1 MNRGSVWQKWDL
13 HIHTPASFHWNEAQ
27 KLRDVTDPAARSA
40 LLKRVVDGLNDS
52 GCAAVAI
59 MDYWTF
65 DGVKALRQYLA
76 EPGANSLKP
85 TLFPGIELRVVS
97 PGDFRLNMHVLLHP
111 RLSSEKLDIFKSQLR
126 LSPREKPLSDDYLKE
141 YARLDITEGRLAEL
155 KFTREQVSTD
165 DQAALMVASMVAE
178 ITPQSLKAALATFGP
193 EEAILFVPF
202 DTNDGLRE
210 INFRQHNGYP
220 RDFLQWEAIFEVSN
234 LASRDAFVG
243 IKTNANKQFFDD
255 FQSVIKHPKLAV
267 RGSDAHR
274 IADYGKFP
282 GDKVTWIKAAPTFE
296 GLLQACKEPANRSF
310 IGTKPPKVE
319 FIAQNPHLFIDKIEL
334 RKVDGAREAAPWFA
348 DQQVALNPDLV
359 ALIGRKGSGKS
370 ALADI
375 LGWMGNTPI
384 DRYFSFLH
392 ETRFKFSKD
401 NKAKSFEGRLVW
413 NSDTTP
419 ASWRSLDSPR
429 EPSVARVRY
438 LPQRYFEELC
448 NDHVKGD
455 DQLLQDE
462 LQAVI
467 FSHISQSARQG
478 MTSFGALIARRTEN
492 IEAEL
497 ERLRS
502 ELKGVNHAILTLSEE
517 VSAESRRKLVER
529 VRLATAQ
536 LRALRGTEPPKP
548 EAPKA
553 GGEDEMRKA
562 EALTALNAR
571 IEELR
576 RSQLDVQN
584 ALEEHKQR
592 GQRLADIEKQAQSLE
607 RHVEQERNTL
617 ASKLSDIG
625 IELPGVIE
633 FKLKSDLLTGAK
645 AKIAEEVTALGQK
658 LDPIAEGSPA
668 AELTQ
673 LEEKLSAERS
683 TLEEPLRLYQAA
695 LEKRKDWEALWAA
708 AVGADAQ
715 DDGFRSL
722 WNRLK
727 AFKTQREALT
737 RAKTAR
743 QELAAKI
750 LQQLLEKASVL
761 KSFYEPVQK
770 LLDEAPEIATRLG
783 VQFSLRI
790 SFDDLLLNVFD
801 YLKQNTGALY
811 GQAESAKTVKELLDK
826 HDLTDPAGLAA
837 FLSAFEALLGKEPH
851 ELGALLRTAKHPQEF
866 LDFLYGLTYAD
877 LKYGLLLKGV
887 ELERLSPGQRGA
899 LLLIFYLLVDQ
910 DRAPIILDQPEENLD
925 NETVYNLLVTVIHR
939 ARSTRQVILVTHN
952 ANLAVACDAEQI
964 IVCGLEATP
973 VGPRITYT
981 SGAIEEESIRKAVVD
996 ILEGTQPAFDNRRR
1010 KYSKGSL

>member
-27 KLRDVTDPAARSA
+27 KLRDATTPAERSA
-40 LLKRVVDGLNDS
+40 LMKRVVEGLNNS

-76 EPGANSLKP
+76 EPGATPLKP

-111 RLSSEKLDIFKSQLR
+111 ALSSEKLDTFKSQLH
-126 LSPREKPLSDDYLKE
+126 LSPRDKPLSDEFLVE
-141 YARLDITEGRLAEL
+141 YARRDITDGRLSEL
-155 KFTREQVSTD
+155 GFTRDKVMKE
-165 DQAALMVASMVAE
+165 DQAALIVASMVAE

-202 DTNDGLRE
+202 DTSDGLRE

-220 RDFLQWEAIFEVSN
+220 REFLQWEAIFEVSN

-243 IKTNANKQFFDD
+243 IKTDANKQFFED

-274 IADYGKFP
+274 TADYGKFP

-310 IGTKPPKVE
+310 IGPKPPKVE
-319 FIAQNPHLFIDKIEL
+319 FVAQNPHLFIDKIEL
-334 RKVDGAREAAPWFA
+334 RKAEGAKEAAPWFE
-348 DQQVALNPDLV
+348 DQQVAFNPDLV

-375 LGWMGNTPI
+375 LGWIGNTPI

-392 ETRFKFSKD
+392 DTRFKFSKD
-401 NKAKSFEGRLVW
+401 NKAKSFEARLAW
-413 NSDTTP
+413 NSDKAP
-419 ASWRSLDSPR
+419 ATWRSLDSPR

-467 FSHISQSARQG
+467 FSHISQHARQG

-502 ELKGVNHAILTLSEE
+502 ELKGVNHTILTLSEE
-517 VSAESRRKLVER
+517 VSADSRRKLVER
-529 VRLATAQ
+529 VRLAVAQ
-536 LRALRGTEPPKP
+536 LRALRDTEPPKP

-553 GGEDEMRKA
+553 GGEEETRKA
-562 EALTALNAR
+562 EALVALNAK

-576 RSQLDVQN
+576 RSQQAVKS
-584 ALEEHKQR
+584 ALEEQKQR
-592 GQRLADIEKQAQSLE
+592 GQRLADIERQAQALD
-607 RHVEQERNTL
+607 RHVEQERAML

-625 IELPGVIE
+625 IELPGLIE
-633 FKLKSDLLTGAK
+633 FKLNVGLLAAAK
-645 AKIAEEVTALGQK
+645 AKIDEEATVLGRK

-668 AELTQ
+668 AELAQ
-673 LEEKLSAERS
+673 LEEKLSTERA

-708 AVGADAQ
+708 AVGVDGQ

-722 WNRLK
+722 WARLK
-727 AFKTQREALT
+727 AFKAQREALT
-737 RAKTAR
+737 QAKSAR
-743 QELAAKI
+743 QELAANI
-750 LQQLLEKASVL
+750 LQQILEKAAVL
-761 KSFYEPVQK
+761 KGFYEPVQK
-770 LLDEAPEIATRLG
+770 LLDEEPEIATRLG

-790 SFDDLLLNVFD
+790 TFDDFLLNVFD

-811 GQAESAKTVKELLDK
+811 GQAESAKTVKALVDK
-826 HDLTDPAGLAA
+826 HDLTDPADLAA
-837 FLSAFEALLGKEPH
+837 FLSEFEALLGKEPH

-939 ARSTRQVILVTHN
+939 ARANRQVILVTHN

-964 IVCGLEATP
+964 IVCGLETTP

-981 SGAIEEESIRKAVVD
+981 SGAIEEAEIRRAVVD
-996 ILEGTQPAFDNRRR
+996 VLEGTQPAFDNRRR
-1010 KYSKGSL
+1010 KYG